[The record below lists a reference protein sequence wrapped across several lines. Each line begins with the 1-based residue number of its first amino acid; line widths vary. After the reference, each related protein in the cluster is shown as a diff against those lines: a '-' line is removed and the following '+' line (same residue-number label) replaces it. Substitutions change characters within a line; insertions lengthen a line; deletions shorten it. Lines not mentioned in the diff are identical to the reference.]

1 MPKKFNPESKV
12 VLTRMNELLNLK
24 RGFQAGTQR
33 AKELDFRLKDYPLN
47 EVLEVVEFIWSKW
60 KNWDQRID
68 HFNPSTLFRK
78 RNFEKYH
85 EDCMV
90 TKERKL
96 AVERTVQTV
105 RDIGTAN
112 GLSACARRFM
122 ASMKNK
128 EQERA
133 YDLGNSQTGEGI
145 RSQ

>member
-47 EVLEVVEFIWSKW
+47 EVLEVIEFIWSKW
-60 KNWDQRID
+60 KNWNQRID

-90 TKERKL
+90 TKERKS

-105 RDIGTAN
+105 RNIGTAN
-112 GLSACARRFM
+112 ELSAGARRFM